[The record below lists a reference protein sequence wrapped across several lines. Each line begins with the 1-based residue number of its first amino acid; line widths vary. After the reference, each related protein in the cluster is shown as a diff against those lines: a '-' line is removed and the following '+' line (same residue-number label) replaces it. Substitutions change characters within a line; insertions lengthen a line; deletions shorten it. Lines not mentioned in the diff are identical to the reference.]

1 MDNNQIIMNFQLYV
15 NYFASNCDGRKTF
28 IKRSPIKKRLQKSD
42 ENQYTVLYKNGYE
55 FSLTRKVVF
64 SEHSNKVYRI

>member
-1 MDNNQIIMNFQLYV
+1 MNFQLYV

-28 IKRSPIKKRLQKSD
+28 IKRSPIKKRLQKMD
-42 ENQYTVLYKNGYE
+42 DDQYSVIYTNEYE